1 MRLACLKGGQGVKR
15 LLMLRLAPLVF
26 GLHPPDVL
34 RILWYR
40 EKFMGR
46 PLNRLT
52 EQLLRGES
60 EWSVGERELF
70 AAFVSSKNRC
80 RFCVETHSA
89 TAAAALGLFVV
100 DGQVADESK
109 LRPKVRAMLPF
120 LERLTPAP
128 AEVSARDLMA
138 AREAGVGD
146 DAIRDAIYICAVF
159 CIFNRLTESFGAEV
173 VPAEELPKLAK
184 MLLNKG
190 YDT

>member
-1 MRLACLKGGQGVKR
+1 MRLAVLNGGQGVKR

-26 GLHPPDVL
+26 GLHAPDVL

-52 EQLLRGES
+52 EQLLRGTS

-80 RFCVETHSA
+80 RFCAEAHSA
-89 TAAAALGLFVV
+89 TAAAALGIPVV
-100 DGQVADESK
+100 DGKIDESK
-109 LRPKVRAMLPF
+109 VSEKVRAMLPF
-120 LERLTPAP
+120 LERLTTAP
-128 AEVSARDLMA
+128 LEVNARDLA
-138 AREAGVGD
+138 PARKAGVSE
-146 DAIRDAIYICAVF
+146 DAILDAVYICAVF
-159 CIFNRLTESFGAEV
+159 CMFNRLTESFGAELV
-173 VPAEELPKLAK
+173 AEADLPKLAK
-184 MLLNKG
+184 VLLTKG